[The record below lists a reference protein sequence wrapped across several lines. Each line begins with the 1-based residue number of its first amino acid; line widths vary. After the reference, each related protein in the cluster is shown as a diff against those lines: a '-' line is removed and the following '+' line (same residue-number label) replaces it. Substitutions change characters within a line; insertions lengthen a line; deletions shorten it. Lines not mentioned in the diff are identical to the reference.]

1 VSDNDD
7 DLMEAVTG
15 MADRLKLK
23 GKERSQYIHEH
34 MTRGGYKAIP
44 NYVRA
49 DEDDDDDDKG
59 TGFFGRGGGGGRSRR
74 SRTEDDGW

>member
-1 VSDNDD
+1 MADNDD

-23 GKERSQYIHEH
+23 GKERQTYVHEH

-44 NYVRA
+44 NYVKA
-49 DEDDDDDDKG
+49 DEEDDDDKG
-59 TGFFGRGGGGGRSRR
+59 SGFFGGGGGRKRR
-74 SRTEDDGW
+74 SRDDDNDGW